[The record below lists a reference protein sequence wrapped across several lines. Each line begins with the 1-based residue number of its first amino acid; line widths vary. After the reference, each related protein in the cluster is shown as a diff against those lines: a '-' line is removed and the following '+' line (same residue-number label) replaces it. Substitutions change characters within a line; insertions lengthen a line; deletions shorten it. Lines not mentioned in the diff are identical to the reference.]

1 MHPSHL
7 LQHLFRRMWSA
18 EGWGVMEK
26 TPSCWDRQRDDMYK
40 AQAAGTFFGDV
51 LSGLHC
57 NTNWYS
63 R

>member
-1 MHPSHL
+1 
-7 LQHLFRRMWSA
+7 MWSA